1 MPVNEEKDREA
12 YDLASLI
19 RSAAD
24 IAEQAVRNENE
35 TSKKALQ
42 AAAKTLLQQA
52 LDRMDESVGAAVA
65 DMEEEDDE

>member
-24 IAEQAVRNENE
+24 IAEQAVRNESA

-52 LDRMDESVGAAVA
+52 LDRMDESVGTTIA
-65 DMEEEDDE
+65 DEEEEDE

>member
-24 IAEQAVRNENE
+24 IAEQAVRNENAA
-35 TSKKALQ
+35 SKKALQ

-52 LDRMDESVGAAVA
+52 LDRMDESVGTTIA
-65 DMEEEDDE
+65 DEEEEDE

>member
-24 IAEQAVRNENE
+24 IAEQSVRNENA

-52 LDRMDESVGAAVA
+52 LDRMDESVGTTIA
-65 DMEEEDDE
+65 DEEEEDE

>member
-24 IAEQAVRNENE
+24 IAEQAVRNEN
-35 TSKKALQ
+35 TNSKTALQ

-52 LDRMDESVGAAVA
+52 LDRMDKSVGTTIA
-65 DMEEEDDE
+65 DEEEEDE

>member
-24 IAEQAVRNENE
+24 IAEQAVRNESA

-52 LDRMDESVGAAVA
+52 LDRMDESVGTTIA
-65 DMEEEDDE
+65 DEEEDE

>member
-24 IAEQAVRNENE
+24 IAEQAVRNENA

-52 LDRMDESVGAAVA
+52 LDRMDESVGTTIA
-65 DMEEEDDE
+65 DEEEDE

>member
-24 IAEQAVRNENE
+24 IAEQAVRNENAA
-35 TSKKALQ
+35 SKKALQ

-52 LDRMDESVGAAVA
+52 LDRMDESVGMTIA
-65 DMEEEDDE
+65 DEEEEDE

>member
-24 IAEQAVRNENE
+24 IAEQAVRNEN
-35 TSKKALQ
+35 TNSKTALQ

-52 LDRMDESVGAAVA
+52 LDRMDESVGTTIA
-65 DMEEEDDE
+65 DEEEEDE